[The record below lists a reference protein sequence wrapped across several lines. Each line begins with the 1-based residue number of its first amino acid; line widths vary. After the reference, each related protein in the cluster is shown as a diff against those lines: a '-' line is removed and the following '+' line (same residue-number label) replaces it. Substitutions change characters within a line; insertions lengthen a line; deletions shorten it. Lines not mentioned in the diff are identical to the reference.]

1 MLYRRSVYLVT
12 VVLPHLINMNDNTLY
27 VFFKAQYLGNVI
39 TWDFQLPLKKI
50 IHCIKLEPSLRKNKK
65 NGDNILL
72 LIF

>member
-27 VFFKAQYLGNVI
+27 VFIKAQYPGNVI
-39 TWDFQLPLKKI
+39 TWDFQLPFKKI
-50 IHCIKLEPSLRKNKK
+50 INCIKLEPSLRKRKK